1 MTSQEPG
8 AHTVAVAQ
16 LADQMAALDRHLG
29 PANKPGDL
37 DGLFAH
43 HILNGVDVSFPWE
56 VNPLTT
62 RWLDDHTDRLRH
74 APGLAVLG
82 FALHAHRSHHDL
94 GAHERLVDGLRD
106 LMRRDPFPA
115 DRTTFATDRR
125 QLLGITLAALVTQD
139 ALPAFRSWL
148 LEILPDSRFR
158 ADDPRTDLARRHALA
173 VLTDDPALLGGLTS
187 IKSLP
192 ELSMVHWMSIVG
204 AARLADPAADLQFIQ
219 RRILTGLLR
228 TDIGDLSTCDAALVR
243 AAAGRIIDASID
255 GTVLTRSHVGVV
267 LRRFPA
273 AMKRWRWDDPDDV
286 RHPVRWEVGSEREIQ
301 DIVWIML
308 RSVFSDLVDEE
319 PLPRLGHSSYRA
331 DFGIPRLGVLIE
343 LKYVRSAAEFK
354 KVEKEIL
361 EDSIAYLRERGTY
374 TKLIVF
380 IYDAS
385 ASSQEHDI
393 TTAALLERDDI
404 IDVIIV
410 SRPSQLPAPGTVTAT
425 PAATPRRTRSRRS
438 PGSP

>member
-1 MTSQEPG
+1 MTGQGPD
-8 AHTVAVAQ
+8 AQTVVVAQ
-16 LADQMAALDRHLG
+16 LADQMAALDSHLG
-29 PANKPGDL
+29 YANKPGDL

-43 HILNGVDVSFPWE
+43 HFLSSVDVSFAWE
-56 VNPLTT
+56 VNPLTAQ
-62 RWLDDHTDRLRH
+62 WLNQHTDRLRH

-82 FALHAHRSHHDL
+82 FALHDFRDHRDL
-94 GAHERLVDGLRD
+94 GMNERLVDGLRD

-115 DRTTFATDRR
+115 DRTTFVTDRR
-125 QLLGITLAALVTQD
+125 QLLGITLAALVARD
-139 ALPAFRSWL
+139 ALLAFHSWL
-148 LEILPDSRFR
+148 LDVLHDSRFR
-158 ADDPRTDLARRHALA
+158 ADDPRTDLARRHSLA
-173 VLTDDPALLGGLTS
+173 VLTDEPAPLGGLAGV
-187 IKSLP
+187 KNLP
-192 ELSMVHWMSIVG
+192 ELCMVHWMSI
-204 AARLADPAADLQFIQ
+204 ASTARLADPAADLQLIQ

-228 TDIGDLSTCDAALVR
+228 TDIADLSTCDAALVR

-255 GTVLTRSHVGVV
+255 STVLTRSHVGIV

-286 RHPVRWEVGSEREIQ
+286 RHPIRWEVNSEREVQ

-331 DFGIPRLGVLIE
+331 DFGIPRLGILIE
-343 LKYVRSAAEFK
+343 IKYVRSATDFK

-385 ASSQEHDI
+385 ASNQEHDI

-410 SRPSQLPAPGTVTAT
+410 SRPSQLPATAT
-425 PAATPRRTRSRRS
+425 PGTASSLRRSRIRRS
-438 PGSP
+438 PNSP